1 MPTLVMDL
9 RDGKWYVFHGFVEKE
24 IADVT
29 YKHSV
34 THARTLPFSTLLG
47 DETKKYHYIPVNVA
61 QFSTETRRVKWN
73 CLAMKKSSI

>member
-9 RDGKWYVFHGFVEKE
+9 RDRKWYVFHGFVEKE

-29 YKHSV
+29 YKQSV
-34 THARTLPFSTLLG
+34 THARTLPFNTLFG
-47 DETKKYHYIPVNVA
+47 DKAEKYHYIPVNMA

-73 CLAMKKSSI
+73 YLAMKKSST